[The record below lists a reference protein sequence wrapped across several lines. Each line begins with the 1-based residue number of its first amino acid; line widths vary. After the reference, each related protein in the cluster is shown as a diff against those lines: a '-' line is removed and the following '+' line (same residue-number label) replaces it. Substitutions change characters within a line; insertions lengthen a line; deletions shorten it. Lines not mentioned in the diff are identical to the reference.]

1 MTMTTNEV
9 FEELTGTWMNN
20 QSVANLYGF
29 SVGSRFDDVYS
40 KVSLLRLIFWVVS
53 YVVALKETSLEDWKK
68 EVQSVAE
75 ETHYGTSAW
84 WVAKCKAWQ
93 EGDALTIVD
102 GKVDYAQV
110 DASKRVVTAAAVNV
124 VGRTLRLKVA
134 KGESGNLSGLSTAQ
148 LQSLTG
154 YVEAIKP
161 MGLMVSVTSGGAN
174 VLNIYGKVRY
184 SGELMKA
191 DVQQRVKAAMNEMLM
206 NLEFNGTL
214 YSGRMIRT
222 IVDVDGVEDVYLTRM
237 TMDGVEWKDSVVP
250 TNGYATL
257 NIDELE
263 YEAI

>member
-9 FEELTGTWMNN
+9 FEEITSTWMNN

-29 SVGSRFDDVYS
+29 AVGSRFDDVYS
-40 KVSLLRLIFWVVS
+40 KVSLLRLLMWVVS
-53 YVVALKETSLEDWKK
+53 YVIALKETSLEDWKR
-68 EVQSVAE
+68 EVQNVAA
-75 ETHYGTSAW
+75 ETHYGTRAW
-84 WVAKCKAWQ
+84 WVAKAKAWQ

-102 GKVDYAQV
+102 GKVDYERV
-110 DASKRVVTAAAVNV
+110 DATKRVVTAASVNV

-134 KGESGNLSGLSTAQ
+134 KGESGNLSGLSEAQ
-148 LQSLTG
+148 LESLVG

-161 MGLMVSVTSGGAN
+161 MGLMVTVTSGGAN
-174 VLNIYGKVRY
+174 VLKLYGKVRY
-184 SGELMKA
+184 SGELMKE
-191 DVQQRVKAAMNEMLM
+191 DVKQRVKTALNEMLQS
-206 NLEFNGTL
+206 LEFGGTL
-214 YSGRMIRT
+214 FSGRMIRT

-237 TMDGVEWKDSVVP
+237 TLDGSEWRDSVVP